1 MQHLKYSYDTKGTCS
16 TNITF
21 DIDNGVVTNIV
32 FTGGCDGNLQ
42 AVPKLVDGWTAEQIS
57 AKLAGINCSGRGTS
71 CADQLAR
78 AVTKAAQKE
87 K

>member
-1 MQHLKYSYDTKGTCS
+1 MHVLKYSYDTKGTCS
-16 TNITF
+16 TNIAF
-21 DIDNGVVTNIV
+21 DINDGVVTNVV
-32 FTGGCDGNLQ
+32 FTDGCDGNLQ
-42 AVPKLVDGWTAEQIS
+42 AIPKLVDGWTAEQIS

-78 AVTKAAQKE
+78 AVTEAAKKE

>member
-1 MQHLKYSYDTKGTCS
+1 MKYSYDTKGTCS

-21 DIDNGVVTNIV
+21 DINNGVVTNVV
-32 FTGGCDGNLQ
+32 FTDGCDGNLQ
-42 AVPKLVDGWTAEQIS
+42 AVPRLVDGLTAEQIS
-57 AKLAGINCSGRGTS
+57 AKLAGIDCGGRGTS

-78 AVTKAAQKE
+78 AVTEAAEKE